1 MNSPQGIPVELL
13 KEIANPLVKYWAF
26 VWINEDSS
34 PVIFSAN
41 TDNLPQNLSSQT
53 ELEIGFR
60 NRGWKTK
67 NFQNP
72 NNHWV
77 LFWMASSNES
87 PLLFSTWKNS
97 QLPIAIL
104 ERNGKLI
111 QSNAAF
117 VRLFYGLS
125 ENAHHSL
132 FEFFTET
139 DKFRLKQVIEGLLPG
154 TSTEITA
161 ELQAIGNTIKHVEL
175 EFLQS
180 EDSEQLACLARDISK
195 AEDDRRLDTLLDELS
210 FILEDPNDFR
220 NNLQQFLQRICNE
233 TQFEIAECWLPDY
246 FKKKEKLFT
255 GHYPEGQNYRKF
267 KDFSSTLEDLLDEEE
282 NPTEEIAKVSNIL
295 LLDDFPRRN
304 ITLEC
309 GLDRGYSIPIRL
321 GKRKI
326 ARLFFF
332 GKSEKVN
339 ELLGIRLLRLLS
351 GRLGTYIESRR
362 ISSESEQIFELV
374 PDFLCVLNQSGK
386 FYKVNKRLAELL
398 GQSPDDLKGQSFFD
412 CIDEEYIEVGLN
424 AFQQLQITPVVHFE
438 AVMHGADG
446 RRFWLEW
453 SASLGKQDGIV
464 YAAGQ
469 DLTIRVLYDEE
480 LRTQNEKFM
489 LLRQAAQDA
498 IYEWDVKNNTI
509 DWGDSLERVFGH
521 PFNSGDTIEAWE
533 QFLHPSDRE
542 RVMNNLNAAML
553 QKERLWN
560 DEYQFRHADGSYK
573 FVLDRGIFLFDSQ
586 GNAIRQIGL
595 MQDIT
600 ALKQSE
606 ESLLQLNNA
615 LQERA
620 RQLLGFNKELEQF
633 AYIVSHD
640 LQEPLRMISSF
651 MKLLL
656 NSKEVT
662 MTERSE
668 QYINFA
674 IDGADRMKRLI
685 QDLLN
690 YSRIGT
696 SEEDFTESNIREI
709 IHDTLLVY
717 QQAIREKRVQI
728 IVSPMPNVKCIR
740 SLLQQVFDNL
750 ISNAIK
756 YNNKPLPTVN
766 IQYEELREEHR
777 FSIVDNGIGIDP
789 KHFETIYIPFKRL
802 HQRNEYSG
810 TGIGLAIC
818 KKIIEKHDG
827 KIEVKSELG
836 IGSTFSF
843 TLPKL

>member
-1 MNSPQGIPVELL
+1 MNSPQEIPAALL
-13 KEIANPLVKYWAF
+13 KELTNPSIKQWVCAF
-26 VWINEDSS
+26 AETGHPPVVVASNTSNYPEGFSSLASLETTYHNLGWLSKSIHYRQNQWI
-34 PVIFSAN
+34 
-41 TDNLPQNLSSQT
+41 
-53 ELEIGFR
+53 
-60 NRGWKTK
+60 
-67 NFQNP
+67 
-72 NNHWV
+72 
-77 LFWMASSNES
+77 LFWMTSASES

-97 QLPIAIL
+97 QLPIA
-104 ERNGKLI
+104 LI
-111 QSNAAF
+111 QRDGRLLRINSAF
-117 VRLFYGLS
+117 SRLLNKVSVDDHQVIFDIFSEPEKSQIRQVIDGLQPGNSAEITVRLQS
-125 ENAHHSL
+125 
-132 FEFFTET
+132 
-139 DKFRLKQVIEGLLPG
+139 PG
-154 TSTEITA
+154 TA
-161 ELQAIGNTIKHVEL
+161 IKHIEM
-175 EFLQS
+175 EFLWS
-180 EDSEQLACLARDISK
+180 EDAVQLACIARDISK

-220 NNLQQFLQRICNE
+220 NNLQQFLQRICSE

-255 GHYPEGQNYRKF
+255 GFYPDDQQYRKF
-267 KDFSSTLEDLLDEEE
+267 RDFSSTLEDLLDEEE
-282 NPTEEIAKVSNIL
+282 SNNDEFTKVSNVL
-295 LLDDFPRRN
+295 LIDDFPRRN

-309 GLDRGYSIPIRL
+309 GIDRGYSIPIRL

-332 GKSEKVN
+332 GKAEKVN
-339 ELLGIRLLRLLS
+339 ELLGVRLLRLLS

-362 ISSESEQIFELV
+362 ISYESEQIFELV

-398 GQSPDDLKGQSFFD
+398 GQSPDDLRGQSFFD
-412 CIDEEYIEVGLN
+412 CIDEEYVEVGLN
-424 AFQQLQITPVVHFE
+424 AFQQLQSEPVVHFE
-438 AVMHGADG
+438 AVMRNAEG

-498 IYEWDVKNNTI
+498 IYEWDIQNNTI

-521 PFNSGDTIEAWE
+521 PFNSGNTIEAWE

-542 RVMNNLNAAML
+542 RVMNNLHAAML
-553 QKERLWN
+553 QKERLWS
-560 DEYQFRHADGSYK
+560 DEYQFRHAGDGYK
-573 FVLDRGIFLFDSQ
+573 FVLDRGIFLYDSQ

-696 SEEDFTESNIREI
+696 SEEDFTESNVREI

-728 IVSPMPNVKCIR
+728 SVAPMPHIKCIR

-756 YNNKPLPTVN
+756 YNDKPLPTVS
-766 IQYEELREEHR
+766 IEYEELREEHR

-818 KKIIEKHDG
+818 KKIIEKHGG
-827 KIEVKSELG
+827 KIEVKSQTG
-836 IGSTFSF
+836 QGSTFSF

>member
-1 MNSPQGIPVELL
+1 MNALQEIPADLL
-13 KEIANPLVKYWAF
+13 KELANPSIKQWVCAF
-26 VWINEDSS
+26 SETGHPPVVVASNTSNYPEGFSS
-34 PVIFSAN
+34 LAS
-41 TDNLPQNLSSQT
+41 
-53 ELEIGFR
+53 LEITYH
-60 NRGWKTK
+60 NLGWLSKSIHYK
-67 NFQNP
+67 QNQ
-72 NNHWV
+72 WV
-77 LFWMASSNES
+77 LFWMTSPSES

-97 QLPIAIL
+97 QLPIA
-104 ERNGKLI
+104 LI
-111 QSNAAF
+111 QRDGRLLYINSAF
-117 VRLFYGLS
+117 SRLLNKVS
-125 ENAHHSL
+125 VDDH
-132 FEFFTET
+132 
-139 DKFRLKQVIEGLLPG
+139 QVIFDVFSEPEKSQIRQVIHALQPG
-154 TSTEITA
+154 TSTEITVQ
-161 ELQAIGNTIKHVEL
+161 LQSAGTAIKHIEM
-175 EFLQS
+175 EFLWS
-180 EDSEQLACLARDISK
+180 DDAAQLACIARDISK

-220 NNLQQFLQRICNE
+220 NNLQQFLQRICSE

-246 FKKKEKLFT
+246 FKKKEKLFI
-255 GHYPEGQNYRKF
+255 GFYPDDHQYRKF
-267 KDFSSTLEDLLDEEE
+267 RDFSSTLEDLLDEEE
-282 NPTEEIAKVSNIL
+282 SNNDELTKVSNVL
-295 LLDDFPRRN
+295 LMDDFPRRN

-326 ARLFFF
+326 SRLFFF

-339 ELLGIRLLRLLS
+339 ELLGIRLLRLLA

-362 ISSESEQIFELV
+362 ISYESEQIFELV
-374 PDFLCVLNQSGK
+374 PDFLCVLNQSGQ

-398 GQSPDDLKGQSFFD
+398 GQSPDDLRGQSFFD
-412 CIDEEYIEVGLN
+412 CIDEEYVEVGLN
-424 AFQQLQITPVVHFE
+424 AFQQLQSEPVVHFE
-438 AVMHGADG
+438 AVMRNAEG

-453 SASLGKQDGIV
+453 SVSLGKQDGIV

-498 IYEWDVKNNTI
+498 IYEWNIQNNI
-509 DWGDSLERVFGH
+509 LDWGDSLERVFGH

-542 RVMNNLNAAML
+542 RVMNNLHAAML
-553 QKERLWN
+553 QKERLWS
-560 DEYQFRHADGSYK
+560 DEYQFLHADGSYK
-573 FVLDRGIFLFDSQ
+573 FVLNRGIFLYDSQ

-606 ESLLQLNNA
+606 ESLLVLNNA

-620 RQLLGFNKELEQF
+620 RQLQGFNKELEQF

-696 SEEDFTESNIREI
+696 SEEDFTASNVREI
-709 IHDTLLVY
+709 IHDTILVY

-728 IVSPMPNVKCIR
+728 TVAPMPQIKCIR

-756 YNNKPLPTVN
+756 YNDKPLPTVN
-766 IQYEELREEHR
+766 IEYEELREEHR

-818 KKIIEKHDG
+818 KKIIEKHGG
-827 KIEVKSELG
+827 KIEVKSQPG
-836 IGSTFSF
+836 QGSTFSF